1 MHNVT
6 HARSKGQAADGAVLG
21 TSVPSSLLFQFPASE
36 QTTVGT
42 FCACVLWATAMT
54 LNMTSTNH
62 TTELPKAATVTL
74 CMSIFPGAPTY

>member
-42 FCACVLWATAMT
+42 FCASVLWATAMT
-54 LNMTSTNH
+54 LNKTSTNH

-74 CMSIFPGAPTY
+74 CMSIFPGAQKD

>member
-1 MHNVT
+1 MDDVT
-6 HARSKGQAADGAVLG
+6 HARSKGQATDGAMLG
-21 TSVPSSLLFQFPASE
+21 TSVPSSLLFQVPASK

-42 FCACVLWATAMT
+42 FCARVLRATAMT

-62 TTELPKAATVTL
+62 TTELPKAATVPI